1 MVMRR
6 LIIKRD
12 YKLRSDDEDGGERER
27 GIDFLTT
34 WFRYDDDGYNDGY
47 ARRLSYDFRDS

>member
-12 YKLRSDDEDGGERER
+12 YKLRRRGQLGTFLRRDDASDGDNGH
-27 GIDFLTT
+27 
-34 WFRYDDDGYNDGY
+34 